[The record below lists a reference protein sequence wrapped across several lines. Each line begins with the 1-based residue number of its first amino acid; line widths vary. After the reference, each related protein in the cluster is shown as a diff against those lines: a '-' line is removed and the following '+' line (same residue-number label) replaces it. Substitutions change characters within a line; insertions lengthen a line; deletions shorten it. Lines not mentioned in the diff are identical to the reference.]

1 MARTFHPSTNAIFRG
16 STLGVPI
23 LVLVLC
29 WIGYEAER
37 APYVA
42 GQDVAIEQQVPF
54 SHKHH
59 VGGLGIDCRYCH
71 TSVDK
76 SQFAG
81 VPPTKTCMNCHSQ
94 LWVGSDMLKP
104 VRDSWSTGKP
114 LEWNRVH
121 NLQQYVNF
129 AHDIHI
135 AKGVGCS
142 TCHGAVQDMPL
153 TWQVSSLNM
162 SWCLNCHRN
171 PEQYLRPRDQVF
183 NTYYVPPANQIDL
196 GKMLVKQYHVRSGVA
211 LTQCAICHY

>member
-1 MARTFHPSTNAIFRG
+1 MPRTFHPATNTIAKSSCII
-16 STLGVPI
+16 VPI
-23 LVLVLC
+23 LVLATVC
-29 WIGYEAER
+29 AGYMLEKS
-37 APYVA
+37 PYVA
-42 GQDVAIEQQVPF
+42 AQDLPIEQQVPF

-76 SQFAG
+76 SEFAG
-81 VPPTKTCMNCHSQ
+81 VPPTKTCVSCHSQ
-94 LWVGSDMLKP
+94 LWTGSNMLKP
-104 VRDSWSTGKP
+104 VRDSWSSGKP

-121 NLQQYVNF
+121 NLPQYVNF

-153 TWQVSSLNM
+153 TWQADTLQM

-171 PEQYLRPRDQVF
+171 PEKYIRPREEVF
-183 NTYYVPPANQIDL
+183 NTYYVPPPNQTEL
-196 GKMLVKQYHVRSGVA
+196 GKKLLKDYHVRSSEA
-211 LTQCAICHY
+211 ITQCAICHY